1 MPSSANTAYTLIPA
15 EIESEVGTL
24 TAKVGGALSE
34 RSATVDY
41 RDSWGSADL
50 TAPRPAEVKKI
61 AVKPG
66 LLLEDAGSGWVGVVV
81 SLETIGGMR
90 VIGLEDRHGRVKK
103 FPLGPGFLYE
113 GQPVAAVVPARKPQA
128 PIQQISR
135 SGSRALQDAPA
146 RTARASRIW
155 VEGTHDAE
163 LIEKVWGHD
172 LRVEGIVVEPLHG
185 VDDLAA
191 AIAGFAPAPHRKLG
205 ILVDHLVE
213 GSKESRIVAQALR
226 APGAAGNVT
235 IVGHPFVD
243 IWQAVKPGVLGIKE
257 WPQIP
262 RSEEWKKG
270 ILRRFGRPHETQE
283 DIATGWKSILSRVN
297 TYTDLEPALLGPVEQ
312 LIDFVTLEP

>member
-1 MPSSANTAYTLIPA
+1 M
-15 EIESEVGTL
+15 
-24 TAKVGGALSE
+24 
-34 RSATVDY
+34 DY

-50 TAPRPAEVKKI
+50 TTPKPAELRKV
-61 AVKPG
+61 ALKPG
-66 LLLEDAGSGWVGVVV
+66 MLLEDVASGWVGIAV

-90 VIGLEDRHGRVKK
+90 VVGLEDRNRRIKT
-103 FPLGPGFLYE
+103 FPLGPGFLLE
-113 GQPVAAVVPARKPQA
+113 GEPIDLVAPTRPTQEARKQV
-128 PIQQISR
+128 SR
-135 SGSRALQDAPA
+135 SGSIALQNAPA

-155 VEGTHDAE
+155 VEGIHDAE

-191 AIAGFAPAPHRKLG
+191 AIQAFGPAPHRKLG

-213 GSKESRIVAQALR
+213 GSKESRIVAQALQ
-226 APGAAGNVT
+226 APGAQGNVT

-243 IWQAVKPGVLGIKE
+243 IWQAVKPSVLGIQA
-257 WPQIP
+257 WHVIP
-262 RSEEWKKG
+262 RTEEWKQG

-283 DIATGWKSILSRVN
+283 DIAKGWQSILARVN

>member
-1 MPSSANTAYTLIPA
+1 M
-15 EIESEVGTL
+15 
-24 TAKVGGALSE
+24 
-34 RSATVDY
+34 DY

-50 TAPRPAEVKKI
+50 TTPKPAELRKV
-61 AVKPG
+61 ALKPG
-66 LLLEDAGSGWVGVVV
+66 MLLEDVASGWVGIAV

-90 VIGLEDRHGRVKK
+90 VVGLEDRNRRVKT
-103 FPLGPGFLYE
+103 FPLGPGFLLE
-113 GQPVAAVVPARKPQA
+113 GEPIDLVAPTRPTQEARRQV
-128 PIQQISR
+128 SR
-135 SGSRALQDAPA
+135 SGSIALQNAPA

-155 VEGTHDAE
+155 VEGIHDAE

-191 AIAGFAPAPHRKLG
+191 AIQAFGPAPHRKLG

-213 GSKESRIVAQALR
+213 GSKESRIVAQALQ
-226 APGAAGNVT
+226 APGAQGNVT

-243 IWQAVKPGVLGIKE
+243 IWQAVKPSVLGIQA
-257 WPQIP
+257 WPVIP
-262 RSEEWKKG
+262 RTEEWKQG

-283 DIATGWKSILSRVN
+283 DIAKGWQSILARVN

>member
-1 MPSSANTAYTLIPA
+1 M
-15 EIESEVGTL
+15 
-24 TAKVGGALSE
+24 
-34 RSATVDY
+34 DY

-50 TAPRPAEVKKI
+50 TTPKPAELRKV
-61 AVKPG
+61 ALKPG
-66 LLLEDAGSGWVGVVV
+66 MLLEDVASGWVGIAV

-90 VIGLEDRHGRVKK
+90 VVGLEDRNRRVKT
-103 FPLGPGFLYE
+103 FPLGPGFLLE
-113 GQPVAAVVPARKPQA
+113 GEPIDLVAPTRPTQEARRQV
-128 PIQQISR
+128 SR
-135 SGSRALQDAPA
+135 SGSIALQNAPA

-155 VEGTHDAE
+155 VEGIHDAE

-191 AIAGFAPAPHRKLG
+191 AIQAFGPAPHRKLG

-213 GSKESRIVAQALR
+213 GSKESRIVAQALQT
-226 APGAAGNVT
+226 PGAPGNVT

-243 IWQAVKPGVLGIKE
+243 IWQAVKPSVLGIQA
-257 WPQIP
+257 WPVIP
-262 RSEEWKKG
+262 RTEEWKQG

-283 DIATGWKSILSRVN
+283 DIAKGWQSILARVN